1 MLKDEVEKKQLK
13 KNDQSQHDILA
24 KLASRIIK
32 PE

>member
-13 KNDQSQHDILA
+13 KNDQSQYDILA

-32 PE
+32 SE